1 METSLDLY
9 NTMNGG
15 TPPDPSTAVRRDSL
29 LRGHGALSRWSERLI
44 EGLLFAAASLSVVVT
59 FAIVGVLLYESASFF
74 EHVSLVDF
82 FTDTLWTPLFAE
94 AHFGILPLVAGTMV
108 TSAVGLLVAI
118 PLGTVAALYLS
129 EFAPAKL
136 REAMK
141 PVLEL
146 LGAVPTVVYGY
157 FALLVVTPLLQ
168 RFIPDLPGFNMLGPG
183 IVIGIMIM
191 PFVISL
197 SEDAMRAVPMSLR
210 ESSAAMGATRLQTA
224 LHVIGPA
231 ATSGI
236 VAAYVL
242 AVSRAVGETMVVAI
256 AAGQNPILTWNPAE
270 PAATI
275 TAYIVQVA
283 LGDLPH
289 GSLGYQSIF
298 AAGLVL
304 CLMTLVFNIL
314 GHVLRKR
321 FREVY

>member
-1 METSLDLY
+1 
-9 NTMNGG
+9 
-15 TPPDPSTAVRRDSL
+15 
-29 LRGHGALSRWSERLI
+29 
-44 EGLLFAAASLSVVVT
+44 
-59 FAIVGVLLYESASFF
+59 
-74 EHVSLVDF
+74 
-82 FTDTLWTPLFAE
+82 
-94 AHFGILPLVAGTMV
+94 
-108 TSAVGLLVAI
+108 
-118 PLGTVAALYLS
+118 
-129 EFAPAKL
+129 
-136 REAMK
+136 MK

-157 FALLVVTPLLQ
+157 FALVVVTPSLQLLW
-168 RFIPDLPGFNMLGPG
+168 PDLPGFNMLGPG

-197 SEDAMRAVPMSLR
+197 SEDAMRAVPMVLR
-210 ESSAAMGATRLQTA
+210 EGSYAMGATRLQTA
-224 LHVIGPA
+224 WRVVVPA

-242 AVSRAVGETMVVAI
+242 GISRAVGETMVVAI
-256 AAGQNPILTWNPAE
+256 AAGQNPNLTWNPLE

-289 GSLGYQSIF
+289 GSIGYQSIF

-304 CLMTLVFNIL
+304 AVMTFAFNIL
-314 GHVLRKR
+314 GHIMRKR